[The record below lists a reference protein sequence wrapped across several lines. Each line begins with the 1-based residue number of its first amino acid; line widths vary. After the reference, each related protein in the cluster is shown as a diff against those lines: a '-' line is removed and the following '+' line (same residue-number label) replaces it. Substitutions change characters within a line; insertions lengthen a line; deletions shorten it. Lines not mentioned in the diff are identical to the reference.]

1 MAVYKQSGSKNW
13 WYKFVWDGKRIR
25 ESTRQPVKRVAEQME
40 AAHKARLAR
49 GEVGIR
55 EKKSIPTFKEF
66 AATEFLPFIDSRF
79 LNKPKTLKYYRNG
92 LKSLSA
98 FTPIATANLDSIS
111 TRDVTG
117 FISTLRKA
125 GLQVSSINRE
135 LEVLRRMLRLA
146 LEWGTVERS
155 PIRVQMLPG
164 ENRRDRV
171 LTNEEETRYFKATIA
186 IGDAALA
193 AYARALDGIR
203 ARRGEVPEQPE
214 DPFLLRDFTTILLDC
229 GLRPEESFRLR
240 WQHIRDGALHIPFG
254 KTENSRRRVPM
265 TKRVEALLSMRTRQN
280 SVDWVFPAPT
290 CTGHIE
296 KSSLKK
302 QHHKAVALAGVEAFT
317 LYTLRHT
324 CLTRWAAHMDP
335 YTPTWPDT
343 ATFQPQNVTCIRR
356 RKPCWLQWNA
366 RAKLRVAIVLAIVRK
381 RAPRRRIE
389 SWKGKAFD

>member
-1 MAVYKQSGSKNW
+1 
-13 WYKFVWDGKRIR
+13 
-25 ESTRQPVKRVAEQME
+25 
-40 AAHKARLAR
+40 
-49 GEVGIR
+49 
-55 EKKSIPTFKEF
+55 
-66 AATEFLPFIDSRF
+66 
-79 LNKPKTLKYYRNG
+79 
-92 LKSLSA
+92 
-98 FTPIATANLDSIS
+98 
-111 TRDVTG
+111 
-117 FISTLRKA
+117 
-125 GLQVSSINRE
+125 
-135 LEVLRRMLRLA
+135 
-146 LEWGTVERS
+146 
-155 PIRVQMLPG
+155 
-164 ENRRDRV
+164 
-171 LTNEEETRYFKATIA
+171 
-186 IGDAALA
+186 
-193 AYARALDGIR
+193 
-203 ARRGEVPEQPE
+203 
-214 DPFLLRDFTTILLDC
+214 
-229 GLRPEESFRLR
+229 
-240 WQHIRDGALHIPFG
+240 
-254 KTENSRRRVPM
+254 M